1 MWLKCRGVEKGLIV
15 LAADLDVLQ
24 TFSQP
29 LSTSQT
35 TTITSAAT
43 EKPITWL
50 LPAKLSTPDW
60 IRGEHDRV
68 AIRLTR
74 HPVTDELCRSNG
86 AIISTS
92 ANLSGYPV
100 ATSRGQL
107 RSWFGPY
114 LDYVITAPPGT
125 GVPSEIRDLI
135 SGEVLR

>member
-15 LAADLDVLQ
+15 LAADLDVVQ

-35 TTITSAAT
+35 ATITSAAT

-50 LPAKLSTPDW
+50 LPAKPSTPDW
-60 IRGEHDRV
+60 VTGEHDRI

-100 ATSRGQL
+100 ATSRRQL

-114 LDYVITAPPGT
+114 LDYVITRPPGS